1 MSDKSKMRYSRR
13 LSLHITE
20 AMSNR
25 LDQIALL
32 APEPDYAERPAAKT
46 YLAAPQSLVDALRL
60 LHERLPGPT
69 QDEFGKAAP
78 GALRLNVQCWPQ
90 CQEYGDW
97 LRRKCDPGRDTEL
110 DDRLKGVYGRMY
122 VQAFKLATLLS
133 ALDWLKTSDD
143 VPTVTDDH
151 WNAAQV
157 VAEDWR
163 LSAHRLLEQLDRSG
177 DAIVERRQQD
187 KLLTAIRQAGGAGI
201 ALRSLYRNLNFSAK
215 QARRLA
221 QDLVRAGLIEEQR
234 MDRAEWYIAAEYR
247 HDRQRVGG
255 VGMSVVLTG
264 S

>member
-1 MSDKSKMRYSRR
+1 
-13 LSLHITE
+13 
-20 AMSNR
+20 
-25 LDQIALL
+25 
-32 APEPDYAERPAAKT
+32 
-46 YLAAPQSLVDALRL
+46 
-60 LHERLPGPT
+60 
-69 QDEFGKAAP
+69 
-78 GALRLNVQCWPQ
+78 
-90 CQEYGDW
+90 
-97 LRRKCDPGRDTEL
+97 
-110 DDRLKGVYGRMY
+110 MY

-157 VAEDWR
+157 LAEDWR

-177 DAIVERRQQD
+177 VAIVERRQQD

-221 QDLVRAGLIEEQR
+221 QDLVRTGLIEEQR
-234 MDRAEWYIAAEYR
+234 MDRAEWYIAAKYR
-247 HDRQRVGG
+247 HDRQRVGD